1 MHYLEMWHI
10 IELWHNQQHFHRSRS
25 ILGRRA
31 GSLSLRSYRKAL
43 GVEPGG
49 TLVVWLEGDRLILR
63 RRQAVED
70 ELWSL
75 MEDVEGSL
83 TEELLSERRREA
95 ESEARD

>member
-1 MHYLEMWHI
+1 MAQLTTLSPKPLHI
-10 IELWHNQQHFHRSRS
+10 GPQ
-25 ILGRRA
+25 GRVVIPA
-31 GSLSLRSYRKAL
+31 EYRKAL
-43 GVEPGG
+43 GVEPGD

-95 ESEARD
+95 ESEARV